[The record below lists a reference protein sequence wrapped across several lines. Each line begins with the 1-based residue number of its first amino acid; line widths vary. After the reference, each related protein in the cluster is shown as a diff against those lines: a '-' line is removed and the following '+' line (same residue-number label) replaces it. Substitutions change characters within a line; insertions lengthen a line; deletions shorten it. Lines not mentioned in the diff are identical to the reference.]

1 MLFAKHQFSDY
12 TFPDPE
18 LLFFKGHKGR
28 EAITVID
35 SPIFLSTGATKK
47 CTRTEAMQLHLLLQ
61 RWVILG

>member
-1 MLFAKHQFSDY
+1 MLCAKHQFSDY

-35 SPIFLSTGATKK
+35 SPIFLSTGATK
-47 CTRTEAMQLHLLLQ
+47 
-61 RWVILG
+61 